1 MPTQNF
7 VTIMDSLYTSG
18 IWFAE
23 MLQMGLPGSE
33 DFWLWVTF
41 LGDPK
46 CIFIIYFP
54 LAYFL
59 LDQKVGV
66 KVLWLGLISEWL
78 NLVSKWFLFGERPF
92 WWMFESGF
100 SQKGEVF
107 PRQFPA
113 SCETGP
119 GSPSGHCMITGA
131 ALWPI
136 MNMLTKRISQHSK
149 SCIARMVPLAAYLL
163 LLLAVGLS
171 RIFILA
177 HFPHQVIGGTVA
189 AIILGWLLESWV
201 PQDRG
206 LQFYLWASMSLLLST
221 LMTYWTLVALGVDL
235 AWSINLATKWCLNP
249 KWIRMDTRPFAS
261 LCRDAAT
268 ALGLGLA
275 LHFRRAQV
283 KQERL
288 GWPCRAWCAA
298 LALVVLRLLSDM
310 GQPQEAALWYGL
322 AFVKYATFPWMVVTL
337 LPKIVLA
344 VASRATPPHKE

>member
-1 MPTQNF
+1 
-7 VTIMDSLYTSG
+7 MDAFYSSG
-18 IWFAE
+18 VQFAE
-23 MLQMGLPGSE
+23 MLQTNLPGME
-33 DFWLWVTF
+33 EFWLWVTF

-66 KVLWLGLISEWL
+66 KVLWLGIISEWL

-100 SQKGEVF
+100 YKKEDDF

-131 ALWPI
+131 ALWPVATT
-136 MNMLTKRISQHSK
+136 LTAWISQHSK
-149 SCIARMVPLAAYLL
+149 SQIAKALPMQVYLL

-177 HFPHQVIGGTVA
+177 HFPHQVLAGILAGTG
-189 AIILGWLLESWV
+189 LGWLLQSRV
-201 PQDRG
+201 PLERE
-206 LQFYLWASMSLLLST
+206 LPFYLWASLSLLLSALT
-221 LMTYWTLVALGVDL
+221 TYWTLISFGVDL
-235 AWSINLATKWCLNP
+235 TWSIHLATKWCARP
-249 KWIRMDTRPFAS
+249 EWIRMDTRPFAS
-261 LCRDAAT
+261 LCRDVAT

-275 LHFRRAQV
+275 FHSSSYTQQKGKEFGWLPRGCCAVFS
-283 KQERL
+283 L
-288 GWPCRAWCAA
+288 G
-298 LALVVLRLLSDM
+298 LLRLLSDVV
-310 GQPQEAALWYGL
+310 QPEHVALWYGVS
-322 AFVKYATFPWMVVTL
+322 FVKYATFPWVVVAL
-337 LPKIVLA
+337 LPRVVGTIT
-344 VASRATPPHKE
+344 SRMTSSHKE